1 MLIDLNKA
9 ISNDL
14 EPNMIHDHNLSLL
27 IQMNAEA
34 RVHSNIAL
42 VSPAVIE
49 QGEDQTNLQVGM
61 VLPKNLDFDTS
72 LVHHYNVPL
81 SFLESSISPNGYRL
95 WAKHFTPCGFSGGVS
110 VPRCWSD
117 FLTLSLLHPLRFEW
131 AKAILGKR

>member
-34 RVHSNIAL
+34 GVHSNIAL

-49 QGEDQTNLQVGM
+49 HGKTK
-61 VLPKNLDFDTS
+61 PICRWAWSS
-72 LVHHYNVPL
+72 LKT
-81 SFLESSISPNGYRL
+81 
-95 WAKHFTPCGFSGGVS
+95 W
-110 VPRCWSD
+110 
-117 FLTLSLLHPLRFEW
+117 
-131 AKAILGKR
+131 ILILV